1 MSEQIPGW
9 FTEIF
14 QDQGT
19 GFSLKVKS
27 KLHEEQS
34 QYQKIEIFET
44 ETFGNLMVLD
54 GCVMLTDR
62 DNFLYH
68 EMMTHPALFTHHA
81 PKKVVIVGGGD
92 CGTLKEVLKHPGVEE
107 AWQVEIDER
116 VTRVAEKY
124 FPDLCT
130 ANNDSRANFFFGDG
144 IKWIADAPLESI
156 DLIIVDSTDP
166 VGPAEGLFAVDFYRN
181 CFMALREGGM
191 IVQQTESPLL
201 HTSSIIKKVHEDMR
215 QAGFDGVRTLPFPQP
230 VYPTGWWSCTMAGK
244 GKKLEFFREEDAAE
258 RPFVTRYYNAEV
270 HKAALALP
278 EFMKNELDL
287 D

>member
-19 GFSLKVKS
+19 GFSLQVQS

-34 QYQKIEIFET
+34 EFQKIEIYET
-44 ETFGNLMVLD
+44 ATFGRLMVLD

-68 EMMTHPALFTHHA
+68 EMMTHPALFTHKD

-92 CGTLKEVLKHPGVEE
+92 CGALKEVLKHPGVQE

-116 VTRVAEKY
+116 VTRVSEEY

-130 ANNDSRANFFFGDG
+130 ANNDPRANFFFGDG
-144 IKWIADAPLESI
+144 IKWIADAEPGSI
-156 DLIIVDSTDP
+156 DIIIVDSTDP

-181 CFMALREGGM
+181 CFLAMAEGGVL
-191 IVQQTESPLL
+191 VQQSESPLL
-201 HTSSIIKKVHEDMR
+201 HTSSIIKNVHRDMKL
-215 QAGFDGVRTLPFPQP
+215 AGFNDTHTLPFPQP

-244 GKKLEFFREEDAAE
+244 SKKLDYFREEDAND
-258 RPFVTRYYNAEV
+258 RPFVTQYYNSGI
-270 HKAALALP
+270 HHGALATP
-278 EFMKNELDL
+278 EFMKRELDIE
-287 D
+287 